1 MRTYLAKI
9 RIPNDIAN
17 NSTGDIGEKIF
28 HLWFSLTYQNEN
40 LFKQKADRD
49 FAKIDFA
56 DEKGFTYQ
64 VKCTKHKTYTFNCAL
79 DKLYDH
85 LKAELYVFIQIIDG
99 YAYIEHLHDKAYC
112 LNYAKS
118 SFTNQDQTFI
128 YAIDLQQ
135 QVLKL

>member
-9 RIPNDIAN
+9 KIPNEILN
-17 NSTGDIGEKIF
+17 NQTGDIGEKMF
-28 HLWFSLTYQNEN
+28 ELWFTMNFQGEQ

-49 FAKIDFA
+49 FVKIDFA

-64 VKCTKHKTYTFNCAL
+64 VKCTKHKTYTFNCSL
-79 DKLYDH
+79 DKMYEH

-99 YAYIEHLHDKAYC
+99 YAYIEHLHNKAYC

-118 SFTNQDQTFI
+118 SFTNSAQSFI

-135 QVLKL
+135 QVLEL